1 MKKSSN
7 NLVQSIKKGIS
18 GTFTFSGKSNQFEFI
33 TYFIFCS
40 IMYFGSTFLLF
51 SGFDTYLQSISGPL
65 YAIWSIFCFI
75 LGISVFANGAR
86 RLEDMG
92 VNKWSLLVV
101 VIPIINLIFTLYLCI
116 TPSVAKKRKRKKWNI
131 TVHTP

>member
-7 NLVQSIKKGIS
+7 NLVQSIKKGIT

-33 TYFIFCS
+33 TYFIFS
-40 IMYFGSTFLLF
+40 LIMYYGSTILLF
-51 SGFDTYLQSISGPL
+51 SGLDTYLQSISGPL
-65 YAIWSIFCFI
+65 FAIWSIFSFI

-86 RLEDMG
+86 RLEDMR

-101 VIPIINLIFTLYLCI
+101 LIPIINLFFTLYLCI
-116 TPSVAKKRKRKKWNI
+116 TPSVAKKRK
-131 TVHTP
+131 